1 MLTTENCERVLV
13 ESILADSDLAASVD
27 HLLSHL
33 LSELSGY
40 QGRPTDGVSF
50 EYSRVTGGQAAASG
64 VVVMIENQT
73 VEPLRVEFTLDL
85 SSLNVSTGSVCF
97 GDKTRNVA
105 YGSREDRKL
114 RHAIIAN
121 PDVEF
126 SWKECFYRGGDG
138 WRRGAA

>member
-13 ESILADSDLAASVD
+13 ESILANRDLEAPVED
-27 HLLSHL
+27 LLNHL

-40 QGRPTDGVSF
+40 QGRPTDGVIL
-50 EYSRVTGGQAAASG
+50 EYSRVAGGQAAASG
-64 VVVMIENQT
+64 VVVMIGDQM
-73 VEPLRVEFTLDL
+73 VEPLHVAFILDTSAL
-85 SSLNVSTGSVCF
+85 TVSTGSVCF
-97 GDKTRNVA
+97 GDRTRTVA

-121 PDVEF
+121 PEVEF
-126 SWKECFYRGGDG
+126 SWKECFYRDRDG